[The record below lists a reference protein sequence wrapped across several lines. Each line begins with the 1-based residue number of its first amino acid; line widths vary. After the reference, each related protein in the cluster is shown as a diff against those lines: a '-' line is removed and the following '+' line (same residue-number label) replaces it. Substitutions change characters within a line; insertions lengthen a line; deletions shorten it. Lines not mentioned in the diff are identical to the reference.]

1 MIGIL
6 ATVTV
11 SELLNQLVIAV
22 PAIILAS
29 NTLTAALQGVFNI
42 KNGKAVHIM
51 NWVIGILSGLAFV
64 ACNGLTFGVA
74 PWLNYVLGGV
84 AGLLGAAASN
94 GLYDWETVKRLFNAI
109 TNLFGTAI
117 HKDNYEAK

>member
-42 KNGKAVHIM
+42 KNGKVVHIM
-51 NWVIGILSGLAFV
+51 NWVIGILAGLAFV
-64 ACNGLTFGVA
+64 AFNGLSFGVA

-94 GLYDWETVKRLFNAI
+94 GLYDWETVKKLFNAI